1 MNNYFKYWKET
12 LNTQKSRDP
21 IFLDVLSRF
30 NNKPINILEIGCARD
45 LNLQARFGDGWSSLF
60 WADYILEYGGSLTS
74 YDIDQSAIDR
84 VNALLENIDIQFSS
98 VVADGTEILKVNN
111 KYDLIYLDGSDSPY
125 EMLEQM
131 KLCDLV
137 NSYVLCDDF
146 HQKGILVHNNYPVHT
161 LYQLKNNHQMA
172 LFHHSI
178 KNLNTIF
185 YDIPTDT

>member
-30 NNKPINILEIGCARD
+30 NNKSINILEIGCARD

-137 NSYVLCDDF
+137 NSYVFCDDF
-146 HQKGILVHNNYPVHT
+146 NQKGILVAQAYPNHI
-161 LYQLKNNHQMA
+161 LYKLDNHNHQMA
-172 LFHHSI
+172 LFSDSI
-178 KNLNTIF
+178 KTLEIITL
-185 YDIPTDT
+185 